1 LISPAAAYRNLLLFV
16 LPALAVY
23 LVFAVLPLATS
34 IVMSFFQTSGGA
46 GDVFVGFA
54 NYERL
59 FTHPTISARFWNALI
74 NNMQYFIIHLIV
86 EVPMGLLLAALLT
99 SGKLRRSE
107 GIYRTLLF
115 IPATL
120 SVVIV
125 GFVWRL
131 IINPLWGLVGFPLLG
146 TESTALTTISLMSVW
161 QYFGI
166 PMVFLYSALLAVPN
180 ELVEAANIDGAG
192 AWTTFWKIK
201 FPLIAPQFGLIAILT
216 YIWTFNGFDL
226 VFALNGSAPG
236 PNYSTDILG
245 TYFYR
250 TFFGSSGQLADLDLG
265 AAVAT
270 VIFTTVLVVTAIYFW
285 LIQRRLKSYSV

>member
-1 LISPAAAYRNLLLFV
+1 MISPAAAYRNLLLFV

-34 IVMSFFQTSGGA
+34 IVMSFFQTNGVSG
-46 GDVFVGFA
+46 DTFVGLA

-59 FTHPTISARFWNALI
+59 FTHPTISARFWNALL
-74 NNMQYFIIHLIV
+74 NNMQYFAIHLIV

-99 SGKLRRSE
+99 SGKLARSE

-180 ELVEAANIDGAG
+180 ELVESANIDGAG
-192 AWTTFWKIK
+192 GWMTFWKIK

-270 VIFTTVLVVTAIYFW
+270 IIFLTVLLVTSVYFW

>member
-59 FTHPTISARFWNALI
+59 FTHPTISARFWNALL
-74 NNMQYFIIHLIV
+74 NNMQYFAIHLIV

-99 SGKLRRSE
+99 SGKLARSE

-180 ELVEAANIDGAG
+180 ELVEAANIDGANG
-192 AWTTFWKIK
+192 WTTFWKIK

-250 TFFGSSGQLADLDLG
+250 TFFGSSGQLADLDVG

-270 VIFTTVLVVTAIYFW
+270 VIFLTVLLVTAAYFW

>member
-1 LISPAAAYRNLLLFV
+1 MISPAAAYRNLLLFV

-34 IVMSFFQTSGGA
+34 IVMSFFQTNGASG
-46 GDVFVGFA
+46 DIFVGLA

-59 FTHPTISARFWNALI
+59 FTHPTISARFWNALL
-74 NNMQYFIIHLIV
+74 NNMQYFAIHLIV

-99 SGKLRRSE
+99 SGRLARSE

-192 AWTTFWKIK
+192 GWTTFWKIK

-265 AAVAT
+265 SAVAT
-270 VIFTTVLVVTAIYFW
+270 VIFLTVLLVTAAYFW
-285 LIQRRLKSYSV
+285 LIQRRLKSYAV

>member
-1 LISPAAAYRNLLLFV
+1 MISPAAAYRNLLLFV

-34 IVMSFFQTSGGA
+34 IVMSFFQTNGA
-46 GDVFVGFA
+46 SGDVFVGFA

-59 FTHPTISARFWNALI
+59 FTHPTISARFWNALL
-74 NNMQYFIIHLIV
+74 NNMQYFAIHLIV

-99 SGKLRRSE
+99 SGKLARSE

-192 AWTTFWKIK
+192 GWTTFWKIK

-265 AAVAT
+265 SAVAT
-270 VIFTTVLVVTAIYFW
+270 VIFLTVLLVTAAYFW

>member
-1 LISPAAAYRNLLLFV
+1 MISPAAAYRNLLLFV

-34 IVMSFFQTSGGA
+34 IVMSFFQTNGASG
-46 GDVFVGFA
+46 DTFVGLA

-59 FTHPTISARFWNALI
+59 FTHPTISARFWNALL
-74 NNMQYFIIHLIV
+74 NNMQYFVIHLIV

-99 SGKLRRSE
+99 SGKLARSE

-192 AWTTFWKIK
+192 GWTTFWKIK

-270 VIFTTVLVVTAIYFW
+270 VIFTTVLVVTAAYFW
-285 LIQRRLKSYSV
+285 LVQRRLKSYSV

>member
-1 LISPAAAYRNLLLFV
+1 MISPAAAYRNLLLFV

-34 IVMSFFQTSGGA
+34 IVMSFFQTSGA
-46 GDVFVGFA
+46 SGDVFVGLA

-59 FTHPTISARFWNALI
+59 FTHPTISARFWNALL
-74 NNMQYFIIHLIV
+74 NNMQYFAIHLIV

-99 SGKLRRSE
+99 SGKLARSE

-192 AWTTFWKIK
+192 GWTTFWKIK

-265 AAVAT
+265 SAVAT
-270 VIFTTVLVVTAIYFW
+270 VIFLTVLLVTAAYFW

>member
-1 LISPAAAYRNLLLFV
+1 MISPAAAYRNLLLFV

-74 NNMQYFIIHLIV
+74 NNMQYFAIHLIV

-99 SGKLRRSE
+99 SGKLARSE

-180 ELVEAANIDGAG
+180 ELVEAANIDGANG
-192 AWTTFWKIK
+192 WTTFWKIK

-265 AAVAT
+265 SAVAT
-270 VIFTTVLVVTAIYFW
+270 VIFLTVLLVTAAYFW

>member
-34 IVMSFFQTSGGA
+34 IVMSFFQTNGA
-46 GDVFVGFA
+46 SGDVFVGFA

-59 FTHPTISARFWNALI
+59 FTHPTISARFWNALL
-74 NNMQYFIIHLIV
+74 NNMQYFAIHLIV

-99 SGKLRRSE
+99 SGKLARSE

-192 AWTTFWKIK
+192 GWTTFWKIK

-265 AAVAT
+265 SAVAT
-270 VIFTTVLVVTAIYFW
+270 VIFLTVLLVTGAYFW

>member
-1 LISPAAAYRNLLLFV
+1 MISPVAAYRNLLLFV

-34 IVMSFFQTSGGA
+34 IVMSFFQTSGAA

-74 NNMQYFIIHLIV
+74 NNMQYFAIHLIV